1 MEGFVHE
8 LDFVEEVEPA
18 TAVPVTL
25 APVSPAPISP
35 GPVSPAPVLSAPAA
49 DMAAVQTCPAAYDDT
64 IRTYRGLVFGLPV
77 AVGLWAA
84 IIGVSAY
91 LIA

>member
-8 LDFVEEVEPA
+8 LDGVEEVELA
-18 TAVPVTL
+18 MADLVALTPVL
-25 APVSPAPISP
+25 PGPVFP
-35 GPVSPAPVLSAPAA
+35 GPVSPAPAA
-49 DMAAVQTCPAAYDDT
+49 DVAAAPTCPAAHDDA
-64 IRTYRGLVFGLPV
+64 IRIFRGLVFGLPV

-84 IIGVSAY
+84 IFGVSAY